1 MKQFLNAESGIKKPQ
16 SWADDYHTYVLLRQ
30 EQVEVKHNEDEEP
43 SIGYVSD
50 YVQYTHEEFQSLMTQ
65 ELKSKVL
72 TELDQSIETVRSNK
86 ILESKKLLEQF
97 YAQTYLVSAVHKAAG
112 EQYSVTS
119 EKQNY
124 LLDMIALCDQA
135 EELGTEFQPTWNA
148 TGEPCEPWT
157 KLELKQLA
165 LQIAQFVYPVV
176 SQQQSYEKSINNMKS
191 VEEIQSLVISY
202 GQKTV

>member
-1 MKQFLNAESGIKKPQ
+1 
-16 SWADDYHTYVLLRQ
+16 
-30 EQVEVKHNEDEEP
+30 
-43 SIGYVSD
+43 
-50 YVQYTHEEFQSLMTQ
+50 MTQ

-97 YAQTYLVSAVHKAAG
+97 YAQTYLVSTIHKATG
-112 EQYSVTS
+112 EQYSVTSEKQYSVTS

-124 LLDMIALCDQA
+124 LMAMITLCDQA
-135 EELGTEFQPTWNA
+135 EELGIEFQPTWNA

-165 LQIAQFVYPVV
+165 LQIAQFVYPAV
-176 SQQQSYEKSINNMKS
+176 SQQQSYEKSINNMES

>member
-1 MKQFLNAESGIKKPQ
+1 
-16 SWADDYHTYVLLRQ
+16 
-30 EQVEVKHNEDEEP
+30 
-43 SIGYVSD
+43 
-50 YVQYTHEEFQSLMTQ
+50 MTQ

-72 TELDQSIETVRSNK
+72 TELDHSIETVRSNK

-97 YAQTYLVSAVHKAAG
+97 YSQTYLVSAVHKAAG

-124 LLDMIALCDQA
+124 LLTMIALCDQA

-148 TGEPCEPWT
+148 TGEPREPWT

>member
-1 MKQFLNAESGIKKPQ
+1 MKQFLNVESGIKKPQ
-16 SWADDYHTYVLLRQ
+16 SWEDDYHTYVLLRQ
-30 EQVEVKHNEDEEP
+30 EQIEVKHNEDEES

-97 YAQTYLVSAVHKAAG
+97 YAQTYLVSTVHKAAG

-119 EKQNY
+119 EKQNH
-124 LLDMIALCDQA
+124 LFDMIALCDQA

-148 TGEPCEPWT
+148 AGEPCEPWT
-157 KLELKQLA
+157 KLELKQLS